1 MAHDYAVYAAIAGVV
16 GITALALVLGVADG
30 LVAASITAL
39 TTLAGVKVALAR
51 GKDNSSTGGGP
62 E

>member
-39 TTLAGVKVALAR
+39 TTLAGVKVALSR
-51 GKDNSSTGGGP
+51 GKDSSSTGGGS
-62 E
+62 